1 MTKIPIKYDTN
12 QSPTNTLE
20 LLVSRSDAYSKIGNR
35 IEKGKELLNRQIIS
49 WDQLETNRKD
59 YYKWSD
65 YNAELLN
72 RIFGNYSISEEY
84 SSFIGVVFAGGQPNL
99 PEDVKDLH
107 KDIDEKIHRLDSI
120 KERLELIPE
129 SQSVSLIKISSDN
142 TPPPLIGKAF
152 IVHGH
157 DEGAR
162 ESVAR
167 FLEKLGIEAI
177 ILHEQASAGRTIIE
191 KLEYY
196 SDVDYAVVVLSPDDV
211 GASASTQKKLNQ
223 RARQNVIL
231 ELGYFVAKL
240 SRSRVCALHKGE
252 VELPTDIL
260 GVVYIPLDT
269 AGAWRVLLAREL
281 RTAGFSVD
289 LNTAM

>member
-129 SQSVSLIKISSDN
+129 SQ
-142 TPPPLIGKAF
+142 
-152 IVHGH
+152 
-157 DEGAR
+157 
-162 ESVAR
+162 
-167 FLEKLGIEAI
+167 
-177 ILHEQASAGRTIIE
+177 
-191 KLEYY
+191 
-196 SDVDYAVVVLSPDDV
+196 
-211 GASASTQKKLNQ
+211 
-223 RARQNVIL
+223 
-231 ELGYFVAKL
+231 
-240 SRSRVCALHKGE
+240 
-252 VELPTDIL
+252 
-260 GVVYIPLDT
+260 
-269 AGAWRVLLAREL
+269 
-281 RTAGFSVD
+281 
-289 LNTAM
+289 